1 MTNKTHA
8 KGSKGREHRRDQFS
22 KPARRNNNLLLW
34 IVIAG
39 LLGVVGYLVVS
50 RMQSDPTTATASAKT
65 IQLAAGAAHVRIP
78 LSDVSNGQ
86 AKFFEASLPNNT
98 TARFFVIKT
107 SDGVYRAALDACE
120 VCYGAGKG
128 YYQDGDQM
136 VCRKC
141 GRHFSVNT
149 VNNGTTGCHP
159 IGLTRTV
166 DGSDLLIK
174 TSELES
180 GSHYF

>member
-1 MTNKTHA
+1 MSNKPHA
-8 KGSKGREHRRDQFS
+8 KAHQLRQHKREEFS
-22 KPARRNNNLLLW
+22 KPVRRNSNSLLW
-34 IVIAG
+34 ILIVG
-39 LLGVVGYLVVS
+39 LLGVVGYLVVG
-50 RMQSDPTTATASAKT
+50 RLQSDPTTVTASAKT
-65 IQLAAGAAHVRIP
+65 IQIPANATDVRIP

-86 AKFFEASLPNNT
+86 AKFFEASLSNNT
-98 TARFFVIKT
+98 TVRFFVIKT

-120 VCYGAGKG
+120 VCFGAWKG
-128 YYQDGDQM
+128 YSQDGDQM

-174 TSELES
+174 ANELES
-180 GSHYF
+180 GSRYF